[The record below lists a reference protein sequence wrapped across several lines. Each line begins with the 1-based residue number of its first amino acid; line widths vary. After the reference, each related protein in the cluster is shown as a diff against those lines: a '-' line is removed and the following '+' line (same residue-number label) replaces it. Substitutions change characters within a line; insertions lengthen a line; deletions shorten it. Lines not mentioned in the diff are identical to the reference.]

1 MSFSYHRRYRGPL
14 RAVVLDWAGTVLDY
28 GCQAPTA
35 TFIEAFAAYDV
46 PVTAAQARGPMGM
59 AKRAHIQ
66 MITRMAGIAEAWQER
81 HGRSATEAD
90 VDALYERFLPLQVA
104 MVAKHAGLIPGALD
118 AINAKRTRRL
128 NIGST
133 TGYPRAVMDVVVR
146 AAAAQ
151 GYVPDSLACA
161 EDTPMGRPGPFP
173 ALKTLIDMAVFPVEA
188 VVKIGDTVVDVEE
201 GLNGGMWAVGVSV
214 TGNEVGLTL
223 EEWQALDPARQARLR
238 EAAVQ
243 KLAAAGAHIPDPSGP
258 RSSLATRQSSSPV
271 AFHPLLAG
279 RPLVGAAPLASQRG
293 KMPLGHSAGLTAA
306 VVLPVIRKLGDAC
319 CLRKA
324 AKFFLIAGM
333 R

>member
-66 MITRMAGIAEAWQER
+66 MITRMAGIAETWQ
-81 HGRSATEAD
+81 GRYGRNATEAD

-104 MVAKHAGLIPGALD
+104 MVEKHAGLIPGALD
-118 AINAKRTRRL
+118 AVNAMRGRGLK
-128 NIGST
+128 IGST

-201 GLNGGMWAVGVSV
+201 GLNGGMWTIGVSV

-243 KLAAAGAHIPDPSGP
+243 KLAAAGAHYVVD
-258 RSSLATRQSSSPV
+258 AV
-271 AFHPLLAG
+271 AD
-279 RPLVGAAPLASQRG
+279 
-293 KMPLGHSAGLTAA
+293 
-306 VVLPVIRKLGDAC
+306 VLPILDDIEARLARGE
-319 CLRKA
+319 RP
-324 AKFFLIAGM
+324 
-333 R
+333 